1 MSTAKYTN
9 FQWVLQ
15 IMGRIY
21 KVTLENF
28 TCLESEKFLI
38 WKFWDFNGF
47 YWNDKAKYNHCNQKY
62 KILPSFMVQ
71 KFQKIQS
78 RNLFVIYL

>member
-1 MSTAKYTN
+1 MYIEIAKADNHMSTAKYTN

-21 KVTLENF
+21 KLTLENS

-47 YWNDKAKYNHCNQKY
+47 Y
-62 KILPSFMVQ
+62 
-71 KFQKIQS
+71 
-78 RNLFVIYL
+78 

>member
-1 MSTAKYTN
+1 MYIEIAKADNHMSTAKYTN

-38 WKFWDFNGF
+38 WKF
-47 YWNDKAKYNHCNQKY
+47 
-62 KILPSFMVQ
+62 
-71 KFQKIQS
+71 
-78 RNLFVIYL
+78 